1 MPMHNKISSL
11 TRLKYVLIAILLL
24 FTGFAL
30 LLMFFLIF
38 TLPFALAAFAW
49 AGIFLY
55 LAAKRRSY
63 KDFVAALH
71 WHRP

>member
-1 MPMHNKISSL
+1 MHMHNKISSL

-24 FTGFAL
+24 FAGFAL
-30 LLMFFLIF
+30 LLTFFLIF

-55 LAAKRRSY
+55 LAATRRSY
-63 KDFVAALH
+63 RDFVSTLH
-71 WHRP
+71 WHRS

>member
-1 MPMHNKISSL
+1 MPMHDKISSL
-11 TRLKYVLIAILLL
+11 KRLKYVLIAILLL

-30 LLMFFLIF
+30 LFTFFLIF

-55 LAAKRRSY
+55 LAATRRSY
-63 KDFVAALH
+63 RDFVATLH

>member
-1 MPMHNKISSL
+1 MHDKISSL

-24 FTGFAL
+24 FAGFAL
-30 LLMFFLIF
+30 LFTFFLIF

-55 LAAKRRSY
+55 LAATRRSY
-63 KDFVAALH
+63 RDFAATLH